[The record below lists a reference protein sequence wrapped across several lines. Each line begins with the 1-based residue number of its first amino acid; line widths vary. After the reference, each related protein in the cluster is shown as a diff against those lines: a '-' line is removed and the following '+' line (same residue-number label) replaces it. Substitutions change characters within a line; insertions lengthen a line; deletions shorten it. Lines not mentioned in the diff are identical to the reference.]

1 MNLGTCNWKMAELL
15 KTKTKIRSDH
25 RAHTS
30 KVIDQCKQLL
40 KNFEPG
46 LKTKLKTL
54 KATLLEK
61 EQTLKNLDDSIIKL
75 VDEEEILKE
84 IEIAANFTE
93 QIKEIVIDI
102 EEKLKLN
109 DQQENEKTAANSS
122 SAVATSKSGKLA
134 YARLP
139 KLVIKR
145 FGSQACNWIEFW
157 DTFVNSHM
165 DHLLNLTPVT
175 DSRDLWKLRKLY
187 DTIEQDVQGLE
198 SLGVPVTSYGSLFVS
213 VVQSR
218 LPTDILIEI
227 GKV

>member
-1 MNLGTCNWKMAELL
+1 MAELL
-15 KTKTKIRSDH
+15 KTKTKVRGGH

-40 KNFEPG
+40 ENFEPG

-61 EQTLKNLDDSIIKL
+61 EQTLKSLDESIIEL

-84 IEIAANFTE
+84 IETAANFTE

-109 DQQENEKTAANSS
+109 DQEENEKTAANSS
-122 SAVATSKSGKLA
+122 SAVATSKSGKSA

-139 KLVIKR
+139 KLVIKQ
-145 FGSQACNWIEFW
+145 FGGQACNWIEFW
-157 DTFVNSHM
+157 DTFVSAVHNSE
-165 DHLLNLTPVT
+165 
-175 DSRDLWKLRKLY
+175 DLSDRTTLIY
-187 DTIEQDVQGLE
+187 
-198 SLGVPVTSYGSLFVS
+198 VPF
-213 VVQSR
+213 
-218 LPTDILIEI
+218 
-227 GKV
+227 